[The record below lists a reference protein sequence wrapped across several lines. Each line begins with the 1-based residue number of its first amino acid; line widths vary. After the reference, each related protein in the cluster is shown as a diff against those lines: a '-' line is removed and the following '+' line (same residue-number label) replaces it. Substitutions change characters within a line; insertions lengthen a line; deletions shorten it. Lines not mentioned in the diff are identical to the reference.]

1 MTSDDR
7 LIIGKI
13 LLSAID
19 MNKNISHLSRS
30 GSWGDAS
37 GFNVSKSVSTPTSIR
52 RQSLTLIA
60 WIYENMKM
68 EDNTA
73 QNYLVFYQ
81 VRYRFFLCFIN
92 VNVIIENCARK
103 FIFQRSFHYSD
114 LKTLIQRSFS

>member
-1 MTSDDR
+1 MPSETGSLIFSQVSKARENDLTSDDR

-81 VRYRFFLCFIN
+81 V
-92 VNVIIENCARK
+92 
-103 FIFQRSFHYSD
+103 S
-114 LKTLIQRSFS
+114 